1 MPRSFPFLA
10 LITLVAVPAAAI
22 QAPPAARDL
31 AISRVAVVDV
41 ERGRILPDQVV
52 LVRGNRIVSVQPAA
66 TASVPAGAELL
77 DGTGRFLIPGLWDM
91 HVHLHLSGRPAQVEA
106 PLLVAHGVT
115 GVRIMGADRPSP
127 DTARAP
133 GLDQHRGIR
142 AAIAS
147 GQALGPRLLALGS
160 WAVNGPGSI
169 PEGMPGFYGA
179 KTAEEGRQL
188 ARLFKARGFDFIKVY
203 NDIPREGFLGMA
215 AEARQL
221 GLPIAGHE
229 PRELSAIELSNAGQA
244 SLEHSRIFLLN
255 CFPGADSLRLGLLRD
270 VPATV
275 LRRRMVDEHDPTACA
290 AVFRT
295 FAQNGTYITPTH
307 GTRKMDAFA
316 DDSVYRHDPRLR
328 FIPMAQQLRWTA
340 DANGMVAGDSS
351 EAGRRSFMDFYR
363 KGLELTRDAFRA
375 GVPMMVGTDAGDTYV
390 FPGSSVHDE
399 LAELVTAGLTPAEAL
414 RAATLSGA
422 EFLGM
427 TADHGTVQPGRFA
440 DLVLLDANPLED
452 IGHTRGIR
460 AVVFDG
466 RVHDRASLD
475 AMLAGV
481 EAVARPSAQDRLW
494 AASIAGDTVM
504 IASALAAGAVI
515 DSLDPNGNR
524 RPLNYAAINGRVP
537 ALRLLLA
544 RGAPINLPN
553 RTGFTPLHHAAE
565 GGAHDALRFLLEAG
579 ADQEAR
585 TAQGMTALDIARARE
600 DAAAVALLG
609 AAARR
614 P

>member
-1 MPRSFPFLA
+1 MPRPFPLLA
-10 LITLVAVPAAAI
+10 LITLATAPAAAI
-22 QAPPAARDL
+22 QAPPAGRDL

-133 GLDQHRGIR
+133 GLEQHRGIR

-179 KTAEEGRQL
+179 RTEAEGRQL

-221 GLPIAGHE
+221 GLPFAGHE

-244 SLEHSRIFLLN
+244 SIEHSRIFLLN
-255 CFPGADSLRLGLLRD
+255 CFPGADSLRRGLLRD
-270 VPATV
+270 LPATA
-275 LRRRMVDEHDPTACA
+275 LRRRMVDEYNPAACA

-316 DDSVYRHDPRLR
+316 DDSAYRDDPRLR

-351 EAGRRSFMDFYR
+351 AAGRRSFMDFYR
-363 KGLELTRDAFRA
+363 KGLELTHDAFRA
-375 GVPMMVGTDAGDTYV
+375 GVPIMVGTDAGDTYV

-399 LAELVTAGLTPAEAL
+399 MAELVMAGLTPAEAL

-422 EFLGM
+422 EFLGL
-427 TADHGTVQPGRFA
+427 TAVHGTVQPGRFA
-440 DLVLLDANPLED
+440 DLVLLDGNPLED
-452 IGHTRGIR
+452 IEHTRAIR

-524 RPLNYAAINGRVP
+524 RPLNYAAINDRVP

-565 GGAHDALRFLLEAG
+565 GGAHHALRFLLEAG

-585 TAQGMTALDIARARE
+585 TAQGMTALHIARARE
-600 DAAAVALLG
+600 DVVAVALLEG
-609 AAARR
+609 AARR

>member
-1 MPRSFPFLA
+1 MPRPILFLA
-10 LITLVAVPAAAI
+10 LVTLATPLAGAA
-22 QAPPAARDL
+22 QAQPAARDL
-31 AISRVAVVDV
+31 AITRVAVVDV
-41 ERGRILPDQVV
+41 EGGRILPDQVV
-52 LVRGNRIVSVQPAA
+52 LVRGNRIVSVQPAGA
-66 TASVPAGAELL
+66 ASVPAEAEILE
-77 DGTGRFLIPGLWDM
+77 GFGRFLIPGLWDM
-91 HVHLHLSGRPAQVEA
+91 HVHLQLSGRPAQVEA

-115 GVRIMGADRPSP
+115 GARIMGADRPSA

-160 WAVNGPGSI
+160 WAVNGPNSI
-169 PEGMPGFYGA
+169 PEGMPAFYGA
-179 KTAEEGRQL
+179 RTAEDGRQL

-221 GLPIAGHE
+221 GLPFAGHE

-255 CFPGADSLRLGLLRD
+255 CFPGADSLRQGLLRA
-270 VPATV
+270 VPGTV
-275 LRRRMVDEHDPTACA
+275 LRRRMVDEYDPADCA

-316 DDSVYRHDPRLR
+316 DDSAYRHDPRLR

-340 DANGMVAGDSS
+340 DANGMVASDSS
-351 EAGRRSFMDFYR
+351 AAGRRSFMDFYR
-363 KGLELTRDAFRA
+363 KGLELTHDAFRA
-375 GVPMMVGTDAGDTYV
+375 GVPVMVGTDAGDTYV

-399 LAELVTAGLTPAEAL
+399 LAELVQAGFAAAEAL

-452 IGHTRGIR
+452 ISHTRQIR
-460 AVVFDG
+460 AVVLDG
-466 RVHDRASLD
+466 RVHDRAALD
-475 AMLAGV
+475 ALLAGV
-481 EAVARPSAQDRLW
+481 EAVVRPSAQDRLW

-504 IASALAAGAVI
+504 IASALADGAVI

-524 RPLNYAAINGRVP
+524 RPLNYAAINDRVP
-537 ALRLLLA
+537 ALRHLLA

-565 GGAHDALRFLLEAG
+565 AGAIEALRFLLEAG
-579 ADQEAR
+579 ADRTAR
-585 TAQGMTALDIARARE
+585 TTQGMTALDIARARN
-600 DAAAVALLG
+600 DAAATGLLEG
-609 AAARR
+609 AARR